1 MQKKTHSKAWT
12 PTSVLNFLLIALR
25 ARQVSRLSSSKFAH
39 LSRSTNRSIVSAE
52 LGPLF
57 ADSLAPKTETKLPL
71 KISIFDKLK
80 LDEILYSFSLLF
92 WQLTCLQYSGSFFVS
107 LTQPL
112 LCEINKIK
120 LRQNFL
126 KCWNLASKKV
136 SKFIK
141 AFEIK
146 VKEVFSVEL
155 YFVDFSQML
164 CSALSKRKT
173 EKLSIYLR
181 PDFPK
186 ELTHFMLGA
195 HLIK

>member
-107 LTQPL
+107 VTQPFL
-112 LCEINKIK
+112 SEINKIK

-141 AFEIK
+141 SFKIK
-146 VKEVFSVEL
+146 VKKSILLTLFCWLFTNV
-155 YFVDFSQML
+155 ML
-164 CSALSKRKT
+164 SF
-173 EKLSIYLR
+173 I
-181 PDFPK
+181 
-186 ELTHFMLGA
+186 
-195 HLIK
+195 